1 MSAENMVN
9 TKNFPDLSTVK
20 LAAFFLLR
28 IAIGWQFLYEGIV
41 KLFDPTW
48 SSASYL
54 AGSKWIFAGFF
65 NWILLNPTVLEIA
78 DLLNILGLI
87 LIGLGLFFGC
97 FTRIASVSG
106 IILLL
111 LYYVANPPLVEMSY
125 GMQAE
130 GNYLFVD
137 KNLVELFA
145 LCVLAIFPAGMVWGL
160 DRYIMLRK
168 NEGVKIDRQ
177 EKESADQEIKK
188 ELVPGA
194 LMNRREIFK
203 PLASLPFFG
212 AFVYSVHKKRAWES
226 FEEKH
231 LLAAAEEKTEAI
243 TSATIKTFR
252 FASLK
257 DLKGRIPYGQIGDLK
272 LSRMILGGNLIGG
285 WAHARDLIYVSK
297 LVKAYHHDQKVFE
310 TFRLAEKCGINTILT
325 NPQLCRV
332 INEYWRK
339 EKGKIQFISDCGYQD
354 DVIAGIKVSIDGGAH
369 ACYVHGGIADKLVQE
384 GKLDVIAEALELIR
398 SNGLSAGIGGHLLDT
413 VKKCVAYGLE
423 PDFWVKTL
431 HHTNYWS
438 ATPEEEK
445 DNIWCTNP
453 EETIQFMNQ
462 LEQPWIAYKI
472 LAAGAIH
479 PDVGFPYA
487 FENGADFICVGMYD
501 FQIVED
507 VNLALDVLSRDL
519 VRERPWRA

>member
-1 MSAENMVN
+1 MAQSRMNQAGEL
-9 TKNFPDLSTVK
+9 TGLSTFK
-20 LAAFFLLR
+20 LSVLFLLR
-28 IAIGWQFLYEGIV
+28 VAIGWHFLYEGVV

-48 SSASYL
+48 SCAGYL
-54 AGSKWIFAGFF
+54 AGSKWIFSGLFS
-65 NWILLNPTVLEIA
+65 WVLSTPSVLAIV
-78 DLLNILGLI
+78 DLLNIWGLI

-97 FTRIASVSG
+97 FTRIAGVSG

-111 LYYVANPPLVEMSY
+111 LYYVANPPLVELNY
-125 GMQAE
+125 GMFAE
-130 GNYLFVD
+130 GNYLIVD
-137 KNLVELFA
+137 KNLVELLA
-145 LCVLAIFPAGMVWGL
+145 LCVLVIFPSASHWGL
-160 DRYIMLRK
+160 DRLIKLIAIK
-168 NEGVKIDRQ
+168 GKKIDSL
-177 EKESADQEIKK
+177 EPDSAVQDIETQPEQVVS
-188 ELVPGA
+188 LD
-194 LMNRREIFK
+194 RREILK
-203 PLASLPFFG
+203 NLISLPVLG
-212 AFVYSVHKKRAWES
+212 AFVYFVLKKRGWES
-226 FEEKH
+226 FEERH
-231 LLAAAEEKTEAI
+231 LLAAAEEQTDVI
-243 TSATIKTFR
+243 TSATIKTFH

-257 DLKGRIPYGQIGDLK
+257 DLKGQLPFGQIGDLK

-310 TFRLAEKCGINTILT
+310 TFQLAEKCGINTILT

-339 EKGKIQFISDCGYQD
+339 EKGKIQFISDCGYKN
-354 DVIAGIKVSIDGGAH
+354 DVIEGIKVSIDSGAH
-369 ACYVHGGIADKLVQE
+369 ACYVHGGIADTLVSE
-384 GKLDVIAEALELIR
+384 GKLDVIAQALELIR
-398 SNGLSAGIGGHLLDT
+398 RNGLPAGIGGHLLET
-413 VKKCVAYGLE
+413 VKGCVEYGLE

-453 EETIQFMNQ
+453 EETIRYMNQ

-479 PDVGFPYA
+479 PEVGFPFA

-507 VNLALDVLSRDL
+507 VNLALDVLSGDIK
-519 VRERPWRA
+519 RERPWRA